1 MKNKI
6 KKITASFLTLL
17 ITFLTSTTANIVS
30 AKIVNLTVKQTTQ
43 EQQIKKLNTQIC
55 KTINK
60 YRKTKNAKSL
70 KIKTDLTKMA
80 KVRAKE
86 CAVKYGPKTKL

>member
-1 MKNKI
+1 MKNNFRKI
-6 KKITASFLTLL
+6 IASFLTIL
-17 ITFLTSTTANIVS
+17 ITFLSSTASNVVS

-43 EQQIKKLNTQIC
+43 EYQIKKLNTQIC